1 MKYQLKIG
9 QEVTTVEME
18 GPDSTQK
25 IRALINDQPWEFSY
39 QSLSPHQIG
48 LNLNGETV
56 MAYLVHEP
64 KGKQVFIKG
73 RVYRVAEIDAF
84 PGRTGRKRQPED
96 SPEEV
101 TPPMPSVVVRLL
113 VEEGDW
119 VTPGQGLIVVSAMKM
134 ETTLKAPKGG
144 KIVKINTAL
153 QAKVMPG
160 DRLIEIQE
168 GVEANG

>member
-1 MKYQLKIG
+1 MKTQLKIG
-9 QEVTTVEME
+9 QEVTNIEIE

-25 IRALINDQPWEFSY
+25 IRALINDQPWQFSF
-39 QSLSPHQIG
+39 QSVSPHQIG
-48 LNLNGETV
+48 LNFDGEMV

-64 KGKQVFIKG
+64 KGKQIFIKG

-84 PGRTGRKRQPED
+84 SGRTGRKRQQVD
-96 SPEEV
+96 SPGEV
-101 TPPMPSVVVRLL
+101 TPPMPSVVVRIL

-119 VTPGQGLIVVSAMKM
+119 VIQGQGLMVVSAMKM

-144 KIVKINTAL
+144 KIMKINTAL